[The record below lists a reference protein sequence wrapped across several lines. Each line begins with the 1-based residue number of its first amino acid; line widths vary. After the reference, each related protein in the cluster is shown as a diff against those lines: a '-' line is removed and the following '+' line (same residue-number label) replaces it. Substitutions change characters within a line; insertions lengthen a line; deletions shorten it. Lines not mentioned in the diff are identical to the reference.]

1 MKQAFQKTIRDL
13 SFWILVAMLAGL
25 VVGGVMGQQAA
36 IFAPFGALFMQLIK
50 MLVVPLVL
58 ISIITGSAALGST
71 KSAGKIGFMSIA
83 YMMITTAVAVVLALI
98 AGNLY
103 KTGDGLSVAQMN
115 NLIPSGSFE
124 ITSQSLGFWNTLLGM
139 IPANPFEALA
149 TGNILQI
156 IIFGVFLGIGIS
168 MLAHER
174 KQPLIDGMN
183 TLLDALIWCMQ
194 KVMWIAPLGVFGLM
208 ADATGTYGYTILMKV
223 ANLLWLNVML
233 FAFMLLVFYPL
244 TVHFFSKTN
253 VKTFM
258 KAMLKPQLVAFTTSS
273 SLATLPTTLAT
284 CENDLKV
291 SKETASFVVPL
302 GATINMAGNAMYY
315 AIVCLFFSQ
324 LYGIELGFGAYLAII
339 ITSTLS
345 AIGAAGVPGPTLM
358 AIAVLVAAGLPIE
371 GLPLL
376 FAVDR
381 VFDMLRTVLNITGD
395 AACAV
400 IVDSKKD

>member
-1 MKQAFQKTIRDL
+1 
-13 SFWILVAMLAGL
+13 
-25 VVGGVMGQQAA
+25 
-36 IFAPFGALFMQLIK
+36 
-50 MLVVPLVL
+50 
-58 ISIITGSAALGST
+58 
-71 KSAGKIGFMSIA
+71 
-83 YMMITTAVAVVLALI
+83 
-98 AGNLY
+98 
-103 KTGDGLSVAQMN
+103 MN

-174 KQPLIDGMN
+174 KQPLVDGMN

-244 TVHFFSKTN
+244 TVHFFSKTK

>member
-98 AGNLY
+98 VGNLY

-174 KQPLIDGMN
+174 KQPLVDGMN